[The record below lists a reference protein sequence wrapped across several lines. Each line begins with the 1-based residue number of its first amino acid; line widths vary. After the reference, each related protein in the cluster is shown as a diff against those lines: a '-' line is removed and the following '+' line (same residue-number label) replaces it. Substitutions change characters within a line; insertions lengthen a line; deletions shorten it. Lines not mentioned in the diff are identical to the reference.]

1 MKFCPQCGGTYEG
14 GAGFCPD
21 DGTVL
26 EAAPPVAVGQVLD
39 GQYQI
44 EAFIARG
51 GMGTLHRARHI
62 LLGDKVVIKTLRP
75 EMSSNSEWL
84 RRFQREGQAARRFR
98 HPNAVIVYDMRANP
112 DGITYMVMEFVEGH
126 TLDKELQKR
135 GHFTPHEA
143 LEVLEPVAR
152 ALDMAHTHG
161 VIHRD
166 LKPENV
172 MLSRDGAD
180 RVQIKLLD
188 LGIAKLRGVADAVAG
203 GDDGAG
209 LTVAGQILG
218 TPYYMSPEQ
227 WGARP
232 RDGNMEVD
240 GRTDIYSLGIMF
252 YELCAGHKPY
262 IAGSLPE
269 MQQQHLTVEPR
280 PLNEVSPDVPV
291 AFARAVAHA
300 MAKDR
305 NDRPLTVAEFADE
318 LRVALE
324 LTVEPRSAAT
334 LSGITVPQVPDASPA
349 QGRALGTNAPVQPEA
364 RTVNQNTGHAKTSPG
379 VINPGTSA
387 PAAHASTS
395 TTAPPPS
402 AIWPAESA
410 VGAAVSAPVA
420 VAPVVVA
427 SPPVKRRSSMPLIA
441 GVVGLLLLVAGAG
454 GGWFVWQRM
463 AAKEPVVST
472 PPKNGNAGVNNPPPA
487 APVEALSYW
496 IEAFDKAGQV
506 AGQRV
511 VNDGAI
517 SLRSGQQFRF
527 HFSPHERGYIY
538 VLGPG
543 PGNAPMTFLTA
554 RPTVGL
560 LKTNQATAGADF
572 SFPYGKDAVFQLD
585 LNPGTEEYTV
595 IFSPTPLLTPAF
607 LAAPA
612 EHELTPAEQAE
623 LENLRAQAQTGAVAM
638 RVQDTSGAQPAVA
651 VNVPGTGK
659 TGQPIIFEIRIEHK

>member
-26 EAAPPVAVGQVLD
+26 EAAPPVEVGQVLD

-62 LLGDKVVIKTLRP
+62 LLGDRVVIKTLRP
-75 EMSSNSEWL
+75 EMRSNSEWL

-112 DGITYMVMEFVEGH
+112 DGLTYMVMEYVEGH
-126 TLDKELQKR
+126 TLDKELQQR

-152 ALDMAHTHG
+152 ALDVAHTHG

-180 RVQIKLLD
+180 RLQVKLLD
-188 LGIAKLRGVADAVAG
+188 LGIAKLRGIADAVAG
-203 GDDGAG
+203 GDDGG

-232 RDGNMEVD
+232 RDGNTDID
-240 GRTDIYSLGIMF
+240 GRTDIYSLGIIF
-252 YELCAGHKPY
+252 YELCAGHKPF
-262 IAGSLPE
+262 IGGSLPE
-269 MQQQHLTVEPR
+269 MQQAHLKEEPR
-280 PLNEVSPDVPV
+280 PLNELSPDVPV
-291 AFARAVAHA
+291 AFARAVARA

-324 LTVEPRSAAT
+324 LTVEPRSATT
-334 LSGITVPQVPDASPA
+334 LSGITIPQAPGAPPA
-349 QGRALGTNAPVQPEA
+349 QGRPLGTIAPVQPEA
-364 RTVNQNTGHAKTSPG
+364 QTVNQNTGNVKTNPG
-379 VINPGTSA
+379 VMRPDTSA
-387 PAAHASTS
+387 PGATVPTVAT
-395 TTAPPPS
+395 PPTPS
-402 AIWPAESA
+402 AIWPSESA
-410 VGAAVSAPVA
+410 AVPAVSAPAA
-420 VAPVVVA
+420 VAPVVVLPA
-427 SPPVKRRSSMPLIA
+427 PVKSRSSMPLVA
-441 GVVGLLLLVAGAG
+441 GVVGLLLLVGVAG

-463 AAKEPVVST
+463 AAHGPVVAP
-472 PPKNGNAGVNNPPPA
+472 PPKTGNADVNNPPPA
-487 APVEALSYW
+487 APVEALNYW
-496 IEAFDKAGQV
+496 LEAFEDAKAETGRRV
-506 AGQRV
+506 A
-511 VNDGAI
+511 NEGAL
-517 SLRSGQQFRF
+517 SLRSAQQFKF
-527 HFSPHERGYIY
+527 HFSPRERGYFYII
-538 VLGPG
+538 GPG
-543 PGNAPMTFLTA
+543 KDNAPSTFLTA
-554 RPTVGL
+554 QPNIGRL
-560 LKTNQATAGADF
+560 RTNQAAAGADF
-572 SFPYGKDAVFQLD
+572 SFPYGPGEVLQLD
-585 LNPGTEEYTV
+585 RNPGTEEYTV
-595 IFSPTPLLTPAF
+595 IYSPTPLLTPAF

-612 EHELTPAEQAE
+612 MHELTPAEQAE
-623 LENLRAQAQTGAVAM
+623 LDNLRAQAQTGAAAM
-638 RVQDTSGAQPAVA
+638 RVQEMSGAQPAVA
-651 VNVPGTGK
+651 VNVPATDKKGR
-659 TGQPIIFEIRIEHK
+659 PVFFEIRIEHK